1 MRDSHRGEA
10 ERLLQRAVDEEAR
23 RAAGAGAPFD
33 GAALLTRG
41 LQALDSLAASAAE
54 EYEAYVRALD
64 ASDAGAESL
73 GEAFRRQ
80 NTSTALLVTAVAAA
94 AAAGADLSLG
104 FPAGAALT
112 AGAVTGVAGAAAA
125 VAKVT
130 AGHLPAANRRAGERG
145 RPGGPEQLRL
155 KWLTALEVRGIRP
168 FLEQQRAVAAAARA
182 PRQARQPRPAAAAP
196 PPRGG
201 DRSAQAR
208 RRSVLEQ
215 SFGQL
220 PEPAAEFTGRRAE
233 LARIAQ
239 WVQAA
244 RASTETRP
252 VVVVLYGEP
261 GVGRTALALRAADA
275 LRDQFRGACV
285 VDLRGGSPGGRTPL
299 PVREALL
306 HLLNRL
312 GAPREQLLFREGSS
326 VEQQVRRLGE
336 LYHQQVQGLPVT
348 VVLDDAV
355 DAEQVRPL
363 VPERSESLVLVTAR
377 APLELPGPAAW
388 VHQLPVQPLPAA
400 EAADLVRAA
409 AAGAGAVDGPDDAA
423 VAELVAL
430 AAGLPLALRALAP
443 AAAPRETPAA
453 AGGAGVSDAD
463 AAAPRGNGRAPAVLT
478 GGNEDADTHAGS
490 DGDPGAPP
498 TGGHAGS
505 ARVAAAAGGH
515 ASAAL
520 PGGHEGAAVPTGSGE
535 GAGALP
541 PGRHAGAARVAAAGV
556 GGDGT
561 PAVGDPAAAA
571 LAGTGVDRAAADGH
585 SAVSAAP
592 GGGGAGV
599 GTPAGGGMASTG
611 ETGSRD
617 GTAAAAAVSGNAGA
631 ARTPA
636 DSGEGAGLP
645 STGGAMTGGVDTGA
659 GQAAGRD
666 RAAAAGA
673 VQDKSAGGA
682 AAGTDNACRV
692 VSRRDAG
699 PDGSAPGS
707 GHHADGSAAD
717 RAQATPA
724 ATGGVPARDDEGTA
738 GAPTGSGH
746 GTGRPTPGQTHTTP
760 AAAGAAHARSDEES
774 TGAPTGSSHG
784 TGGPTASRT
793 HAAPAAVGAAHARS
807 DEETDEETAGA
818 PAGSGHG
825 TGGPTAGRTHTTAA
839 APGGGAGAPSG
850 ADAGTGGAAP
860 GGAGAALAGGAGA
873 GQVLERALARAYGRL
888 PEDRQRLLRRLTLA
902 GRASFGP
909 SAAAALIGTGPVEAA
924 RLLHE
929 LARAGLLDHVR
940 GERFRMHDAVRAYAA
955 ARLAADGDR
964 AGAAAAHGRL
974 IRDYAQLADA
984 VIRMVDGQTSTRS
997 GHFGGHGFASLEAAL
1012 RWLDEESSFITAAL
1026 RHAGDVDDLQAV
1038 LDLLGALC
1046 DFCLLR
1052 GDLYRLGEI
1061 DELTRAVEAARRGR
1075 PGQGRLV
1082 RSVQWRTGI
1091 AARQLG
1097 ELDRARTTLS
1107 SVVDQYREA
1116 RQDAGAAMALVSLG
1130 ITLHHQGRLRD
1141 AAARIREA
1149 LELQAPAE
1157 LAGDRAWAL
1166 HALAAVERDSARLAE
1181 ALGLLRRS
1189 LALHR
1194 EHGSV
1199 HGEAWAQF
1207 QLGQVYLRLGEVP
1220 QAEEELHRALD
1231 LYGRT
1236 RDDRGRAWAMT
1247 QLGRARVVD
1256 GDPGPAVERL
1266 REALARHRE
1275 AEDARGEAWTLYY
1288 LGQALEEAGEPDE
1301 AVRELERARTMFSRM
1316 RDVYGL
1322 AHARHHSGRVTR
1334 DLRAARTG
1342 SLRNSG
1348 FARQLLVDARADFR
1362 RIGLAHGEAWTC
1374 LELAVVDAGNDRT
1387 AQALDL
1393 CEEAARL
1400 FISYG
1405 DRRGEDWA
1413 RFMRCTL
1420 LPYAAPGGGA
1430 EEARAELARLSGA
1443 PHPARDG
1450 RLADCLD
1457 AYAVVL
1463 ARGVDPAEGWQGWR
1477 LSMVPD
1483 LHAQEVMGVPMPPAV

>member
-10 ERLLQRAVDEEAR
+10 ERLLERAVDEEAR

-33 GAALLTRG
+33 RAALLTRG
-41 LQALDSLAASAAE
+41 LESLDSLAASAAE

-104 FPAGAALT
+104 FPVGAALT

-182 PRQARQPRPAAAAP
+182 PRLPRPAAAVP
-196 PPRGG
+196 PLRGG

-220 PEPAAEFTGRRAE
+220 PEPAAGFTGRRAE

-252 VVVVLYGEP
+252 VVVVLHGGP

-326 VEQQVRRLGE
+326 AEQQVRRLGE
-336 LYHQQVQGLPVT
+336 LYHQQLQGLPVT

-377 APLELPGPAAW
+377 EPLELPGLAAW

-400 EAADLVRAA
+400 EAADLVRAVAAAAAAGA
-409 AAGAGAVDGPDDAA
+409 AAGAGAGAGAGSGDRPDDAA

-430 AAGLPLALRALAP
+430 GAGLPLALRALAP
-443 AAAPRETPAA
+443 TAAPRKAPAA
-453 AGGAGVSDAD
+453 AGGVPGARGEGSAGAPAAGGQTVSAAPERTRGGVAGATPDRHPAVPAAHGDEAAD
-463 AAAPRGNGRAPAVLT
+463 AATA
-478 GGNEDADTHAGS
+478 AGS
-490 DGDPGAPP
+490 EAAGRPA
-498 TGGHAGS
+498 AGS
-505 ARVAAAAGGH
+505 GQDA
-515 ASAAL
+515 
-520 PGGHEGAAVPTGSGE
+520 
-535 GAGALP
+535 
-541 PGRHAGAARVAAAGV
+541 AGAAEVRAR
-556 GGDGT
+556 
-561 PAVGDPAAAA
+561 AVP
-571 LAGTGVDRAAADGH
+571 AAADG
-585 SAVSAAP
+585 
-592 GGGGAGV
+592 
-599 GTPAGGGMASTG
+599 PAG
-611 ETGSRD
+611 
-617 GTAAAAAVSGNAGA
+617 
-631 ARTPA
+631 A
-636 DSGEGAGLP
+636 D
-645 STGGAMTGGVDTGA
+645 TGGT
-659 GQAAGRD
+659 
-666 RAAAAGA
+666 
-673 VQDKSAGGA
+673 
-682 AAGTDNACRV
+682 
-692 VSRRDAG
+692 
-699 PDGSAPGS
+699 
-707 GHHADGSAAD
+707 
-717 RAQATPA
+717 
-724 ATGGVPARDDEGTA
+724 
-738 GAPTGSGH
+738 
-746 GTGRPTPGQTHTTP
+746 
-760 AAAGAAHARSDEES
+760 
-774 TGAPTGSSHG
+774 
-784 TGGPTASRT
+784 
-793 HAAPAAVGAAHARS
+793 
-807 DEETDEETAGA
+807 
-818 PAGSGHG
+818 
-825 TGGPTAGRTHTTAA
+825 
-839 APGGGAGAPSG
+839 
-850 ADAGTGGAAP
+850 AP
-860 GGAGAALAGGAGA
+860 GGAGPVLVGAGPS

-902 GRASFGP
+902 GRASLGP

-964 AGAAAAHGRL
+964 AGASAAHGRL
-974 IRDYAQLADA
+974 IRDYAQLADT

-1149 LELQAPAE
+1149 LELQEPAE

-1334 DLRAARTG
+1334 DVRAARTG

-1387 AQALDL
+1387 PQALDL

-1443 PHPARDG
+1443 PHPVRDG
-1450 RLADCLD
+1450 RLADCLE

-1483 LHAQEVMGVPMPPAV
+1483 LHAQEVMGVPMPPAP